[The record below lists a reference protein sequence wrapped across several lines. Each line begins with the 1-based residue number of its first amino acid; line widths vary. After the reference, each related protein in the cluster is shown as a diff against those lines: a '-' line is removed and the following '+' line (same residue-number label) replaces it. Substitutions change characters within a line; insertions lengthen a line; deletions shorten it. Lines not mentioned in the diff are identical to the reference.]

1 MFENL
6 ENIPKQNAAL
16 AQKMAHLKLDFAVE
30 ADDDAHIVS
39 INEGTV
45 QVRKKSGDDTP
56 SFTLSAPKESW
67 ATFLKPTPPPG
78 FHDIMA
84 MSQHGH
90 LQIDGDHF
98 PYQQNILTIL
108 TLFTELRQR
117 EN

>member
-1 MFENL
+1 
-6 ENIPKQNAAL
+6 
-16 AQKMAHLKLDFAVE
+16 
-30 ADDDAHIVS
+30 
-39 INEGTV
+39 
-45 QVRKKSGDDTP
+45 
-56 SFTLSAPKESW
+56 
-67 ATFLKPTPPPG
+67 
-78 FHDIMA
+78 MA